1 MNKYLSKYKYLFKDH
16 KKVVITCIV
25 LICIQGIIGIGA
37 TLFSAYYGIDVAL
50 VSKDLNKII
59 VFAVVSF
66 LFSLLTAI
74 LFHTMYQIGLK
85 ESVKIAVNLKNKIF
99 NKAIYLDM
107 KYHSKH
113 SSGAILNIIDY
124 DTDMVTSHITWTI
137 PMLVRAILRVTLTI
151 ILVTIINYKLS
162 IILWITLPI
171 VTFIALL
178 VSKKRSV
185 LHEKSRRVNR
195 DTISHI
201 NERIM
206 GFKTVK
212 SLNLE
217 DESKEELDL
226 LTKKRFK
233 YRMQG
238 NIFVQSFW
246 RLFDLA
252 FYLCLAAMFIMS
264 YELSV
269 SYGEIY
275 LYYNLFR
282 LCIDSIT
289 QVTNSIETFSEEVV
303 SIDKIHD
310 ILEYKQEIVNY
321 PEVCY
326 PNNKLGGFIEFKNVH
341 FYYNPGEVIL
351 DDFTLNIKEKEK
363 VAIVGKTG
371 SGKSTIANLLF
382 RFYEPRGGY
391 ISIDKLDYRRYH
403 MEYLHNEIG
412 FILQDP
418 LLFDDTIINNVKY
431 GALNASEEEIVNA
444 CKLVGAHEFI
454 IRLKDGYNTSIGEG
468 GIILS
473 LGQKQLLAFA
483 RVVLSNPSIVILD
496 EATSNIDS
504 QTENLIQRNIE
515 TLFKDKTCIFIA
527 HRLSTIKNVD
537 TIIYLEKGKIV
548 EKGNHMELMNLNGK
562 YAELYNNQFI
572 ERSLNSILGKEKE
585 YEY

>member
-1 MNKYLSKYKYLFKDH
+1 MNKYLEKYKYLFKDH
-16 KKVVITCIV
+16 KKVVIICII
-25 LICIQGIIGIGA
+25 LICIQGILGISS
-37 TLFSAYYGIDVAL
+37 TLFSAFYGLDVAFASGEL
-50 VSKDLNKII
+50 DKII
-59 VFAVVSF
+59 TFAVVSF
-66 LFSLLTAI
+66 IFSLTTGI

-107 KYHSKH
+107 KYHSTH

-137 PMLVRAILRVTLTI
+137 PMMVRAILRVALSMTI
-151 ILVTIINYKLS
+151 VTIINPRLS
-162 IILWITLPI
+162 IILWVALPI
-171 VTFIALL
+171 VTFIALF
-178 VSKKRSV
+178 VSKKRSK
-185 LHEKSRRVNR
+185 LHEKSRRLNR
-195 DTISHI
+195 MAISHI

-217 DESKEELDL
+217 EESKNELDKI
-226 LTKKRFK
+226 TKERFK

-252 FYLCLAAMFIMS
+252 FYLCLAIMFIMA
-264 YELSV
+264 YEFNV
-269 SYGEIY
+269 SYGEIF
-275 LYYNLFR
+275 LYYNLFQ
-282 LCIDSIT
+282 LCLDSIT

-310 ILEYKQEIVNY
+310 ILEYEDDIKDHY
-321 PEVCY
+321 DACY
-326 PNNKLGGFIEFKNVH
+326 PNNKLGGFIEFKNVNF
-341 FYYNPGEVIL
+341 FYKEGEVIL
-351 DDFTLNIKEKEK
+351 NDFSLNIEEKEK

-371 SGKSTIANLLF
+371 SGKSTLANLLF
-382 RFYEPRGGY
+382 RFYEPRSGY
-391 ISIDKLDYRRYH
+391 ISIDKLDYRKYKL
-403 MEYLHNEIG
+403 EYLHNEIG

-418 LLFDDTIINNVKY
+418 LLFDDTIMNNVKY
-431 GALNASEEEIVNA
+431 GKLDASDEDVVNA
-444 CKLVGAHEFI
+444 CKLVGADEFI
-454 IRLKDGYNTSIGEG
+454 VRLKDGYNTDIGEG

-504 QTENLIQRNIE
+504 QTESLIQHNID

-548 EKGNHMELMNLNGK
+548 EKGSHDELMLLDGK
-562 YAELYNNQFI
+562 YATLYNNQFV
-572 ERSLNSILGKEKE
+572 EKNLNSILGNKKE
-585 YEY
+585 YEL

>member
-1 MNKYLSKYKYLFKDH
+1 MNKYLDKYKYLFKDH
-16 KKVVITCIV
+16 KKVIVTCII
-25 LICIQGIIGIGA
+25 LICIQGAIGIGA
-37 TLFSAYYGIDVAL
+37 TLFSAYYGIDIAL
-50 VSKDLNKII
+50 ASRDLYKII
-59 VFAVVSF
+59 IFAIISFVFSM
-66 LFSLLTAI
+66 TTGI
-74 LFHTMYQIGLK
+74 LFHVMYQIGLK
-85 ESVKIAVNLKNKIF
+85 ESVKIGVNLKNKIF

-124 DTDMVTSHITWTI
+124 DTDMVTSHMTWTI
-137 PMLVRAILRVTLTI
+137 PMMLRSVLRVVFSMV
-151 ILVTIINYKLS
+151 LVTIINPKLS
-162 IILWITLPI
+162 LILWVALPI
-171 VTFIALL
+171 VTLL
-178 VSKKRSV
+178 SLFVSKKRSK

-195 DTISHI
+195 EAISHI

-217 DESKEELDL
+217 EESKKELGA
-226 LTKKRFK
+226 LTHKRFK

-246 RLFDLA
+246 RMFDIA
-252 FYLCLAAMFIMS
+252 FYLCLAMMFIMS
-264 YELSV
+264 YDFGV

-275 LYYNLFR
+275 LYYNLFQ
-282 LCIDSIT
+282 LCLNSIT
-289 QVTNSIETFSEEVV
+289 QVTNSIETFAEEIV

-310 ILEYKQEIVNY
+310 ILEYKDDIYNRY
-321 PEVCY
+321 DSCY
-326 PNNKLGGFIEFKNVH
+326 PNNKLGGFIEFKDVS
-341 FYYNPGEVIL
+341 FYYNEGEVVL
-351 DDFTLNIKEKEK
+351 DRFTLNIEEKEK

-382 RFYEPRGGY
+382 RFYEPRSGY
-391 ISIDKLDYRRYH
+391 ISIDKLDYTKYH
-403 MEYLHNEIG
+403 LEYLHNEIG

-431 GALNASEEEIVNA
+431 GKLDASRDEVIRA
-444 CKLVGAHEFI
+444 CKLVGADDFI
-454 IRLKDGYNTSIGEG
+454 IRLKDGYDTNIGEG

-473 LGQKQLLAFA
+473 FGQKQLLAFA
-483 RVVLSNPSIVILD
+483 RVVLSDPSIVILD

-504 QTENLIQRNIE
+504 QTESIIQRNIE

-527 HRLSTIKNVD
+527 HRLSTIKDVD

-548 EKGNHMELMNLNGK
+548 EKGNHKELMLLDGK
-562 YAELYNNQFI
+562 YAALYNNQFV
-572 ERSLNSILGKEKE
+572 ERNLKHILGKEKE
-585 YEY
+585 YDY

>member
-1 MNKYLSKYKYLFKDH
+1 MNKYFSRYKYLFKDH
-16 KKVVITCIV
+16 KKIIITCIV
-25 LICIQGIIGIGA
+25 LICIQGILGIGG

-50 VSKDLNKII
+50 ASREINKII
-59 VFAVVSF
+59 IFAIVSF
-66 LFSLLTAI
+66 IFSMATGI

-137 PMLVRAILRVTLTI
+137 PMMIRAMLRVTLTML
-151 ILVTIINYKLS
+151 LVTIINPKLS
-162 IILWITLPI
+162 LILWVALPI
-171 VTFIALL
+171 VTSISLL
-178 VSKKRSV
+178 VSKKRSK

-195 DTISHI
+195 KTISHI

-206 GFKTVK
+206 GFKTIK
-212 SLNLE
+212 ALNLE
-217 DESKEELDL
+217 EESKKELVA
-226 LTKKRFK
+226 LTNERFK

-238 NIFVQSFW
+238 NVFVQSFW
-246 RLFDLA
+246 RLFDLV
-252 FYLCLAAMFIMS
+252 FYLCLACMFIMS
-264 YELSV
+264 YELNV
-269 SYGEIY
+269 SYGEIF

-282 LCIDSIT
+282 LCLDSIT

-303 SIDKIHD
+303 SIEKIHD
-310 ILEYKQEIVNY
+310 ILEYKDEIVNKY
-321 PEVCY
+321 DACY
-326 PNNKLGGFIEFKNVH
+326 PNNKLGGFIEFKDVS
-341 FYYNPGEVIL
+341 FYYNEGEVVL
-351 DDFTLNIKEKEK
+351 DRFTLNIEEKEK

-382 RFYEPRGGY
+382 RFYEPRSGY
-391 ISIDKLDYRRYH
+391 ISIDKLDYTKYH
-403 MEYLHNEIG
+403 LEYLHNEIG

-418 LLFDDTIINNVKY
+418 LLFDDTIINNVRY
-431 GALNASEEEIVNA
+431 GKLDASEEEIINA
-444 CKLVGAHEFI
+444 CKLVGAHDFI
-454 IRLKDGYNTSIGEG
+454 TRLKDGYNTNIGEG

-483 RVVLSNPSIVILD
+483 RVILSNPSIVILD

-504 QTENLIQRNIE
+504 HTESLIQHNID

-537 TIIYLEKGKIV
+537 TIIYLEKGKII
-548 EKGNHMELMNLNGK
+548 EKGNHKELMLLDGK
-562 YAELYNNQFI
+562 YAALYNNQFV
-572 ERSLNSILGKEKE
+572 ERTLNTILGKEKE